1 MRPSADSLT
10 RQRKRFGGGRKVIM
24 ADPWDARPSWPLGGW
39 VSTKPGCSSLT
50 FIIFIVCKMM
60 RISHA
65 DPPKAWWEIQ
75 CWYVYTLVAVLGSC
89 WIFLK
94 TFYIHARKCVIQ
106 RQDNHQ
112 DGKHRDL
119 FDTCFSGFCRAT
131 LHQLKRCMSRVDSKL
146 MNV

>member
-1 MRPSADSLT
+1 MLT
-10 RQRKRFGGGRKVIM
+10 PQKLDGKFNVDMSIL
-24 ADPWDARPSWPLGGW
+24 W
-39 VSTKPGCSSLT
+39 C
-50 FIIFIVCKMM
+50 
-60 RISHA
+60 
-65 DPPKAWWEIQ
+65 
-75 CWYVYTLVAVLGSC
+75 AVLGSC

-94 TFYIHARKCVIQ
+94 TFYIHARKCVMQ

-131 LHQLKRCMSRVDSKL
+131 LHQLKRCTSRVDSKL